1 MQTQTWAR
9 EHVPALTALLTAVSL
24 ALVFG
29 AVLQLLPVGALPQPD
44 ALLSAIPHVNAVISL
59 LAIGT
64 ISFGVRAIRQGNVER
79 HRRLMVS
86 SFGLFAL
93 FLVLYLYR
101 VALLGPSEFGGPAV
115 VYTYAY
121 LPVLFVHI
129 ALAIVCVPFV
139 FYALLI
145 AGTRPITDIYDTAH
159 RKAGR
164 IAASLWLVS
173 FTMGLIIYALLYHV
187 Y

>member
-29 AVLQLLPVGALPQPD
+29 AVLQLLPVDALPQPN
-44 ALLSAIPHVNAVISL
+44 ALLTAIPHVNAVISL

-64 ISFGVRAIRQGNVER
+64 ISLGVRSIRQGNVER

-101 VALLGPSEFGGPAV
+101 VALLGPSEFSGPEL

-121 LPVLFVHI
+121 LPILFVHI

-139 FYALLI
+139 FYALLV
-145 AGTRPITDIYDTAH
+145 AGTRPIADIYETAH

-164 IAASLWLVS
+164 IAASLWLIS
-173 FTMGLIIYALLYHV
+173 FSMGLVIYTLLYHV